1 MPSRGRRGF
10 GAIAAFELVPPRGP
24 SDCHAQSDLGLRAS
38 SLIRE
43 EGAMVR
49 GIRDL
54 IAISPPLIIRLMRLT
69 NFSIAYV
76 VDWTD
81 SGN

>member
-1 MPSRGRRGF
+1 MLS
-10 GAIAAFELVPPRGP
+10 
-24 SDCHAQSDLGLRAS
+24 LRAS

-81 SGN
+81 SGIDERFSYGVHS